1 MPSLLKIKIER
12 ARDLPVMDRNL
23 QGDASTDAYVVIV
36 LDSQS
41 QRTRTCRKSLNPS
54 FNEEFR
60 FEIVDDSTLQNV
72 PLELK
77 VMDQDLYSSELI
89 GMYACVCICID
100 IYIPVYTFIFVCMYR

>member
-23 QGDASTDAYVVIV
+23 QGDASTDAYVVVV

-89 GMYACVCICID
+89 GKIMCINVCVTAFVYACL
-100 IYIPVYTFIFVCMYR
+100 